1 MGREK
6 QPIETLSPKQMSH
19 LKGLG
24 VDIDEAS
31 MFWLLEINNQKK
43 TRKYLLKPNDT
54 ATRELL
60 NLMGET
66 ERKHSI
72 PTYHIGDLLMKL
84 PTKRVTNAFKKANK
98 KSSRSIINALYKE
111 LCDIKQY
118 NIMIEEQQ

>member
-1 MGREK
+1 MHNNTSQGKTMLEGEGNTK
-6 QPIETLSPKQMSH
+6 GNKSTLPH
-19 LKGLG
+19 
-24 VDIDEAS
+24 
-31 MFWLLEINNQKK
+31 NQKK

-118 NIMIEEQQ
+118 NIMIEEQQIIIIISCSS